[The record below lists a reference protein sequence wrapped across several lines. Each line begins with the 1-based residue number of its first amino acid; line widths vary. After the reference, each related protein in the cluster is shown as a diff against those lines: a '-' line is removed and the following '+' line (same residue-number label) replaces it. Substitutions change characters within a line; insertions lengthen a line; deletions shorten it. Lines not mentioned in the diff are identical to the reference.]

1 MKAYEFQTNINGD
14 SLKIPLPYLQE
25 LKTGEI
31 VKVIILREEKTE
43 VTIQEQWSLQFQ
55 TWVNSHQNQNL
66 PLLSDI
72 DISRESIYQR
82 GE

>member
-31 VKVIILREEKTE
+31 VKVIILRQKPEETNQL
-43 VTIQEQWSLQFQ
+43 ISP
-55 TWVNSHQNQNL
+55 QNK
-66 PLLSDI
+66 LSDI
-72 DISRESIYQR
+72 LLMPEIEENENIFARNSDTGKEIVL
-82 GE
+82 